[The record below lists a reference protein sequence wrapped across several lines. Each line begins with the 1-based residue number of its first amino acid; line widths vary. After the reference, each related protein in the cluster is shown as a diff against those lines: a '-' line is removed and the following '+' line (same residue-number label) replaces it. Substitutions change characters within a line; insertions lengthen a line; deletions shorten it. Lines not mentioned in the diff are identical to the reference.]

1 MVPVTGYLSW
11 FIPGPI
17 SFCLANQDTPTSTQT
32 LLYLANADLDTSDGR
47 SSPWSIEVFFLS
59 PLSRAG
65 SSAQASLVASHVRPM
80 GCAASASSA
89 RFPRGESAIRFSK
102 VLPSDAPAPVRPVAR
117 ALVSSDQPR
126 VNDREVLAS
135 LTELK
140 EHDLQLPQTFQ
151 DVPGE
156 ALLAAPDILF
166 AISSE
171 DQIYYD
177 DSTLATYRSWE
188 PSMEPRP
195 LGQPLP
201 PGPQEHLENM
211 HRVLRLARSARRH
224 PRAFK
229 VVLGRDEDSDEE

>member
-1 MVPVTGYLSW
+1 MSWKSPFELSLLFVGSQPAEITPTAGLQGPWTGRPRRWCSEAFSSPVSEVEGPELDIELDYPRWVPQVTGPMVPVTGYLSW

-126 VNDREVLAS
+126 VN
-135 LTELK
+135 
-140 EHDLQLPQTFQ
+140 
-151 DVPGE
+151 
-156 ALLAAPDILF
+156 AAWLWFLHI
-166 AISSE
+166 
-171 DQIYYD
+171 
-177 DSTLATYRSWE
+177 
-188 PSMEPRP
+188 
-195 LGQPLP
+195 P
-201 PGPQEHLENM
+201 PKIP
-211 HRVLRLARSARRH
+211 
-224 PRAFK
+224 
-229 VVLGRDEDSDEE
+229 